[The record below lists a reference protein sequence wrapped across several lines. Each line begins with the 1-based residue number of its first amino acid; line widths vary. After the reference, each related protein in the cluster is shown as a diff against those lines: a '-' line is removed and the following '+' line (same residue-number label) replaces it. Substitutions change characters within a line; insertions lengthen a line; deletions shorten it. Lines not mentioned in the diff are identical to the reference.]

1 MASSRVSAF
10 GNSAFASGLRL
21 VSDATNTVW
30 RCSDPG
36 GGGGG
41 VGGVGEGVRGF
52 LTCSLNKLG
61 VQVKRDDGDGEV
73 SQVELQSTGD
83 DVDVGEGTGTD
94 VSLIAI
100 CWPHRGRN
108 AQLKSIYLRP

>member
-1 MASSRVSAF
+1 MTR
-10 GNSAFASGLRL
+10 
-21 VSDATNTVW
+21 
-30 RCSDPG
+30 
-36 GGGGG
+36 

-94 VSLIAI
+94 VGLVAI